1 MRPWQYY
8 PDAEDVYP
16 GAETTV
22 QDEDT
27 QPLEKPIIAPVRT
40 KNFDHV
46 EKKAPVNPYSMTY
59 LHITGPGERKGAD
72 RWMVRGRWGGLG
84 GEPHD
89 VSQLQALRRRSLE
102 PLEVLHH
109 VGLTLVWRE

>member
-1 MRPWQYY
+1 MLRARACARRPPALHRPLTVAPWQYY

-46 EKKAPVNPYSMTY
+46 EKKAS
-59 LHITGPGERKGAD
+59 
-72 RWMVRGRWGGLG
+72 
-84 GEPHD
+84 D
-89 VSQLQALRRRSLE
+89 VEVALF
-102 PLEVLHH
+102 
-109 VGLTLVWRE
+109 